1 MAIYR
6 QIHTTVWKDDWV
18 GELSTKEK
26 LLWMY
31 LTTNDRTTQCGV
43 YVFSWRYAPFETG
56 LSIEEIRKIISKFQ
70 IDGKIKF
77 NESNNEI
84 MIVNWLKYNSAR
96 SPKVAA
102 VIDKELKGI
111 KTPEFE
117 SEVIMRSKDFDYPIK
132 TEYSNSDTVS
142 IPHQYPI
149 DTVSQK
155 TDTIS
160 QPASASEPSSSPT
173 PEPSSATA
181 SEAESEGCTAA
192 VNPVKVYQECFGVI
206 NPLIVQDIE
215 HWVKDLSA
223 ELVCEAMKRANLEQK
238 GYRYAVGIMKNWAT
252 KNIKTMDQVDADDRG
267 HENRSK
273 KTVSVPKKQ
282 VTNYGQ
288 TLYTYYEQELR
299 FSPNLTLEEY
309 ASKKR
314 LNDRDVTALKAY
326 SDSLEEN
333 V

>member
-18 GELSTKEK
+18 GELNANEK

-56 LSIEEIRKIISKFQ
+56 LSNEEIRKIIFKFQ
-70 IDGKIKF
+70 NDGKIKF

-142 IPHQYPI
+142 IPYQYPI
-149 DTVSQK
+149 DTVSRK
-155 TDTIS
+155 TDTIL
-160 QPASASEPSSSPT
+160 QPEPSSSPE
-173 PEPSSATA
+173 PEPSSA

-192 VNPVKVYQECFGVI
+192 ANPVKVYQECFGVI

-215 HWVKDLSA
+215 HWVKDLSD
-223 ELVCEAMKRANLEQK
+223 ELVCEAMKRASFEQK

-273 KTVSVPKKQ
+273 KTASVPKKQ
-282 VTNYGQ
+282 ATNYGQ
-288 TLYTYYEQELR
+288 TLYMYYEQELR
-299 FSPNLTLEEY
+299 YSPNLTLEEY

-314 LNDRDVTALKAY
+314 LNERDRQALEQY
-326 SDSLEEN
+326 IHSMGGS

>member
-155 TDTIS
+155 RIRYRNQHQHQNHHHHQHQNHHQQQHQRQNQKAAPLRLIRS
-160 QPASASEPSSSPT
+160 R
-173 PEPSSATA
+173 
-181 SEAESEGCTAA
+181 CT
-192 VNPVKVYQECFGVI
+192 K
-206 NPLIVQDIE
+206 
-215 HWVKDLSA
+215 
-223 ELVCEAMKRANLEQK
+223 
-238 GYRYAVGIMKNWAT
+238 
-252 KNIKTMDQVDADDRG
+252 
-267 HENRSK
+267 
-273 KTVSVPKKQ
+273 SVL
-282 VTNYGQ
+282 G
-288 TLYTYYEQELR
+288 
-299 FSPNLTLEEY
+299 
-309 ASKKR
+309 
-314 LNDRDVTALKAY
+314 
-326 SDSLEEN
+326 
-333 V
+333 